1 MLDAEKRILNKMLKA
16 MEEARGNITKAWAD
30 PKKMNEHVYECAQ
43 DLDHAIKLAKIV
55 LGPE

>member
-1 MLDAEKRILNKMLKA
+1 MLKA